1 MNRLL
6 GHAAAAARRTVRQ
19 VARSRL
25 LLLAVAGAAALV
37 SALLP
42 DVPDAARVV
51 GAAAMTLHFAIVV
64 TTTGVPGDDLASGAL
79 ANDLLAG
86 TPPLAAVLGG
96 VAGAVVAALPSA
108 LAVGVLAGPRLS
120 GEPSGMLAVSLII
133 VALGGAAIASTAV
146 ALGTVFPGRA
156 ATVLMLI
163 VVIGGE
169 VPPSM
174 LPLDHYPPALAAAA
188 RETWSIL
195 PLPHQVRAGVGAL
208 TVGQPVAPHAL
219 PLLVGTIAAVAAGT
233 LVLRL
238 RIATGRWS

>member
-79 ANDLLAG
+79 AN
-86 TPPLAAVLGG
+86 
-96 VAGAVVAALPSA
+96 VVAALPSA

-156 ATVLMLI
+156 ATVLMLV